1 MSVFVTILGAII
13 GASLIDERWIFG
25 MVSGAL
31 IAYLLVSLIK
41 LRSEV
46 GRLSKLQADSTS
58 SRTASGSESTIVE
71 EDDREEIIAAYRT
84 EMEEATVESSGPEV
98 PGSGSVAQATTTTAK
113 ETDSAPADREAPQDR
128 GSSDIVDRGITLIRE
143 FIFGGNTAVR
153 IGIIILFFGVG
164 FLLKYAAEHSQ
175 LPIELRLVATAVGAM
190 AMLVFGWRQRSR
202 RPGYGLILQGGAVG
216 ILYLTVFAA
225 LRLYTLLPPAIAF
238 SLLVA
243 IVVFSAMLAVLQN
256 SMALAAVGAAGGF
269 LAPIL
274 ASTGSGD
281 HVALFSYFAVLNL
294 GIIAIGWFKSWR
306 LLNLIGFV
314 FTFVLAGAWG
324 AKAYTPQHFATTEP
338 FLLLFF
344 FMYLAVGVL
353 FATRQK
359 PDLKGYVDGTL
370 VFGTPLITF
379 GLQVKMVEPYE
390 YGLAFTALGA
400 GAIYVALAGIMFR
413 RAPETM
419 RAFTEA
425 LLAIGVVFLSLA
437 IPLALDGRWTAAA
450 WALEGAAIL
459 WMGIRQQRLLPRL
472 FGALLQVGAAIFFL
486 AEVGRPFGDIPV
498 LNGFYLGTFIITVAA
513 LFSSWYLYKS
523 KDTLRAVEKK
533 MSSLF
538 LIWGALWWF
547 GGGGSEVAR
556 HISLDIEFAAIFSFV
571 SLSCALFF
579 LLSRRL
585 SWHPAAMVSALLL
598 PVLVLATIVSPGSM
612 NHPFAFGGWWA
623 WIIALVVAYVLM
635 NRASAT
641 YEQSSR
647 ITTFLGYSQTITYW
661 IIILLATFEF
671 AYWVQRWVGH
681 VGVWADMIFVFV
693 PALMLLVIVSSVL
706 ATRWPVAAYPKY
718 FYGLAAIPVAA
729 YLLFWV
735 VVATIMFNGDATPLP
750 YLPLLNPLDL
760 ATTLALL
767 VTVKWYLESNKKQPV
782 AWTVDQKRFAL
793 GLLVGVTFFWLNGVL
808 IRTLHHWAAVPYTTT
823 AIFDSVLVQAALS
836 IFWGLL
842 GLSAMWAGTHM
853 KYRLVWMAGA
863 GLLVITVVKLFVVDL
878 SNTGTIARIVSF
890 IAVGILL
897 LVVGYLT
904 PVPPKAK
911 LKDKTV

>member
-31 IAYLLVSLIK
+31 LAYLLASLVK

-46 GRLSKLQADSTS
+46 KRLSKLQAESIS
-58 SRTASGSESTIVE
+58 SPTASGPESTIVE

-84 EMEEATVESSGPEV
+84 EMEEATVEPGGPEV
-98 PGSGSVAQATTTTAK
+98 PESSPVAQKTAVTTK
-113 ETDSAPADREAPQDR
+113 ESDSAPADSEIPQDR
-128 GSSDIVDRGITLIRE
+128 GGADIVDRGIALVRE

-164 FLLKYAAEHSQ
+164 FLLKYAAEHSK

-225 LRLYTLLPPAIAF
+225 LRLYSLLPPTIAF
-238 SLLVA
+238 GLLVA

-314 FTFVLAGAWG
+314 FTFVLASAWG
-324 AKAYTPQHFATTEP
+324 AKYYTPQHFATTEP

-370 VFGTPLITF
+370 VFGTPLISF

-400 GAIYVALAGIMFR
+400 GAVYVTLASIMFR

-450 WALEGAAIL
+450 WALEGAGIL
-459 WMGIRQQRLLPRL
+459 WMGVRQHRLLPRL
-472 FGALLQVGAAIFFL
+472 FGGLLQVGAAIFFL
-486 AEVGRPFGDIPV
+486 QEVARPFGDIPV
-498 LNGFYLGTFIITVAA
+498 LNGFYLGTFIIAVAA
-513 LFSSWYLYKS
+513 LFSSWYLYRS
-523 KDTLRAVEKK
+523 KDTLHAAEQT
-533 MSSLF
+533 MSGLF
-538 LIWGALWWF
+538 LVWGALWWF

-556 HISLDIEFAAIFSFV
+556 HIGSRVEVAAVSSFV
-571 SLSCALFF
+571 SLSCVLFF

-585 SWHPAAMVSALLL
+585 SWSPAAMVSAILL
-598 PVLVLATIVSPGSM
+598 PVLILTAIFSLGLM
-612 NHPFAFGGWWA
+612 NHPFAYGGWWA
-623 WIIALVVAYVLM
+623 WVIALVAAYWLM
-635 NRASAT
+635 KRSST
-641 YEQSSR
+641 VFDQSSR
-647 ITTFLGYSQTITYW
+647 ITTFLGYSQTIAYW

-681 VGVWADMIFVFV
+681 VGVWADMVFVFV

-706 ATRWPVAAYPKY
+706 ATRWPVAAYPEY
-718 FYGLAAIPVAA
+718 FYGLATIPVAV
-729 YLLFWV
+729 YLLFWI
-735 VVATIMFNGDATPLP
+735 VVANMMFNGDATPLP

-767 VTVKWYLESNKKQPV
+767 VTVKWYLESNKKQSAP
-782 AWTVDQKRFAL
+782 WTMGQKRFAL

-808 IRTLHHWAAVPYTTT
+808 VRTLHHWAAVPYTTT
-823 AIFDSVLVQAALS
+823 AIFNSVLVQAALS

-853 KYRLVWMAGA
+853 KQRLVWMAGA
-863 GLLVITVVKLFVVDL
+863 GLLVITVVKLFVMDL
-878 SNTGTIARIVSF
+878 SNTGTIERIVSF

-911 LKDKTV
+911 SEGKIV